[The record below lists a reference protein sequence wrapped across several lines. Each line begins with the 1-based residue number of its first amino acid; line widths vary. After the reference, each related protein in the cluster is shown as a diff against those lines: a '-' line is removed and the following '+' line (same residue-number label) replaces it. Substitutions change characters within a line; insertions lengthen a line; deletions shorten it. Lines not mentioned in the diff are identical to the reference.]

1 MKQDTLKP
9 AGSRLSLLKL
19 YLALRRNLKLSER
32 RSPLFE
38 QNKVGKVFL
47 YIGLGFTLLYLIFIG
62 TMLGWGTR
70 GGDFTLLFGVMP
82 FLLTLDF
89 FMRFG
94 MQQTPAMLVK
104 PYITMP
110 LMKGNIIDCFLITNI
125 LSAGNLIW
133 MGLFLPYV
141 YICFWGG
148 LSFWEGIG
156 MLALL
161 WLMITTNSQ
170 WYLLV
175 RTLVNHKIWWWWLPG
190 IVYLAIYGYAFIDV
204 EKWAGTLIECGED
217 YGFSWTTAAVC
228 LVVCTILYF
237 VNRRLQLHFIYEE
250 ISRQEKT
257 KLKHVSQF
265 TFLNRFGQIG
275 EYLKLEI
282 KSTMRNKTVKQRFIQ
297 GIIIITMLSLLLA
310 FTDVYDGRFSTN
322 IWCLYCFV
330 FFGAVNLTKVM
341 CPEGNYI
348 DLLMVHEEN
357 ILTLLR
363 AKYYYYCAVLL
374 LPFLITLVPVI
385 MGKFSLIMVLAYLF
399 TVTGPIYFLLFQ
411 MAIYNKQTL
420 PLNEKLTGKNQMENK
435 WQIIVS
441 MTTMFAPVI
450 MISLLQLVFSADV
463 AYWILFLT
471 GVAITFTEPYWLRS
485 IYRRMMVRRYENL
498 EGFHSTR

>member
-1 MKQDTLKP
+1 MNKLQLFF
-9 AGSRLSLLKL
+9 LLRK
-19 YLALRRNLKLSER
+19 NVKLSEKR
-32 RSPLFE
+32 NVMFEANQYGKLFGYIM
-38 QNKVGKVFL
+38 VAFL
-47 YIGLGFTLLYLIFIG
+47 AVEFIGLGTFFGWLAAKEQSPEMVLYF
-62 TMLGWGTR
+62 
-70 GGDFTLLFGVMP
+70 MP
-82 FLLTLDF
+82 FLLILDF
-89 FMRFG
+89 GARFAT
-94 MQQTPAMLVK
+94 QQTPMMLVK
-104 PYITMP
+104 PYLLTPIS
-110 LMKGNIIDCFLITNI
+110 KYSAIECFLIQQ
-125 LSAGNLIW
+125 LLDGGNFIW
-133 MGLFLPYV
+133 MTLFLPYTFIV
-141 YICFWGG
+141 WCGG
-148 LSFWEGIG
+148 MTGWAAIG
-156 MLALL
+156 MLCLL
-161 WLMITTNSQ
+161 HLMVVVNSQ

-175 RTLVNHKIWWWWLPG
+175 RTLVNQSMWWWALPAAFYG
-190 IVYLAIYGYAFIDV
+190 SLIVPFFVLSDSQMDAVFDFIGDLSV
-204 EKWAGTLIECGED
+204 
-217 YGFSWTTAAVC
+217 FSWWTFGIFAI
-228 LVVCTILYF
+228 LFTILF
-237 VNRRLQLHFIYEE
+237 AVNRRMQMSLIYDE
-250 ISRQEKT
+250 ISKKEKT
-257 KLKHVSQF
+257 KLKHVSEFQA
-265 TFLNRFGQIG
+265 LNRFGQIG

-282 KSTMRNKTVKQRFIQ
+282 KSTMRNKAIRGRFIQ
-297 GIIIITMLSLLLA
+297 GVCFITFFSLAISFLDIYRTS
-310 FTDVYDGRFSTN
+310 FERNFF
-322 IWCLYCFV
+322 CLYCFV

-411 MAIYNKQTL
+411 MAVYNKQTL